1 MKQEKQLLLD
11 EVQDHIRQRPS
22 FVIVQYS
29 AVGANTLNDFRTA
42 IIGRGG
48 EVGVMNKRLLIKAA
62 QNMGVELV
70 RTNLEGHIALVYA
83 GVDAVETAKYV
94 FQFSRENEGKVK
106 VVGGHIDGLLCSAEQ
121 VDQLSK
127 LPGKQ
132 EMRAQLLATLEAP
145 MAQLLAVCE
154 ALLTSVPHCLENK
167 AKLDAESAGE
177 QPAEPEAS

>member
-11 EVQDHIRQRPS
+11 EIQDQIRERPS
-22 FVIVQYS
+22 FIIMQYS
-29 AVGANTLNDFRTA
+29 AFNANALNDFRA
-42 IIGRGG
+42 AVAEKGG
-48 EVGVMNKRLLIKAA
+48 DVAVTNKRVLIKAA
-62 QNMGVELV
+62 ETMGITLA
-70 RTNLEGHIALVYA
+70 RKDLAGHIAVVHA
-83 GVDAVETAKYV
+83 GGEDPMQTAKYV
-94 FQFSRENEGKVK
+94 FQFSKESEGKVK
-106 VVGGHIDGLLCSAEQ
+106 VVGGHIDGLLYSADQ

-167 AKLDAESAGE
+167 IKLEEEGADKAPVE
-177 QPAEPEAS
+177 QEV